1 MLALSFLFFAGLGFL
16 AFELFDD
23 DSSDD
28 SVDDTVDETGSSP
41 SDPTPSPET
50 PTVGDTILI
59 EAGMDITGTD
69 GDDLFLD
76 DPSETGAFEE
86 TLLGG
91 EGDDTIL
98 LERGF
103 GADGVI
109 GALIDGEAGEHV
121 GLNCIVS
128 VASFVSGGAGNDVMT
143 VDGGASDPTR
153 IEGNAGDDIIDARG
167 SLNVAVLGG
176 TGDDQLF
183 TDGRVPLGTGYTMS
197 SDGGA
202 GDDLLRHEITTFPP
216 ALDESQYGPTSLTGG
231 EGADQFEVVLGGGGG
246 VFSEDPGDPDSV
258 TVFYVDIT
266 DFERGTDTIVVEVG
280 NVSSSYTPT
289 VAELEEDTGAGTT
302 TLSVLLEGTS
312 LPDQNI
318 QIRIGATG
326 LTFDD
331 ITFVGDPL
339 PTLIT

>member
-1 MLALSFLFFAGLGFL
+1 
-16 AFELFDD
+16 
-23 DSSDD
+23 
-28 SVDDTVDETGSSP
+28 
-41 SDPTPSPET
+41 
-50 PTVGDTILI
+50 I

-109 GALIDGEAGEHV
+109 GALIDGEAGDDILAVDGDVATILGGDGDDTIEADV
-121 GLNCIVS
+121 F
-128 VASFVSGGAGNDVMT
+128 ASFVSGGAGNDVMT

-331 ITFVGDPL
+331 ITFVGDPM